1 LNSNSNFHMN
11 STPNFTP
18 NSTPV
23 STPNS
28 TPNSSSSMNST
39 SSAAY
44 TVESLHQF
52 NVEKLRE
59 ICSKFNIRPGRKRK
73 HELIEH
79 MVSLI
84 NPSAS
89 EETEFA
95 SLKMEI
101 NNSINNGEPPQHA
114 FYRKYFNGVDLHD
127 RYWYKISYNYH
138 VRKWQA
144 AYFFCIFKVALI
156 NSWVLHS
163 EIEVMSLENYLT
175 LLSVYLLSPQ

>member
-1 LNSNSNFHMN
+1 
-11 STPNFTP
+11 
-18 NSTPV
+18 
-23 STPNS
+23 
-28 TPNSSSSMNST
+28 MNST

-52 NVEKLRE
+52 NVEKLCE